1 VNTTIPDGAVTAAH
15 LHAAAAGANGPVVI
29 DLMPAGQSDFI
40 SDFVPSNLTGNGG
53 ITTWAQFED
62 ALVAGTIYINIH
74 TEANPAGYIRG
85 QVVGS

>member
-1 VNTTIPDGAVTAAH
+1 MNTTIPEGTVTAAH
-15 LHAAAAGANGPVVI
+15 LHVAAAGANGPVVI

-53 ITTWAQFED
+53 ITTWAEFMS
-62 ALVAGTIYINIH
+62 ALDAGTISINIH

>member
-1 VNTTIPDGAVTAAH
+1 VNTTIPEGTVTAAH
-15 LHAAAAGANGPVVI
+15 LHVAAAGLNGPVVI

-53 ITTWAQFED
+53 ITTWDQFLS
-62 ALVAGTIYINIH
+62 ALKAGNLYINIH